1 MELNNFKEKEL
12 NVKMPIWAPGSYLA
26 REFAKNLNLV
36 TAKDENGK
44 LLQVKK
50 TDKNTWNVQKGKAKK
65 VTVSYDVY
73 AFELTVRTSF
83 LDLTHGFVSGS
94 GIFMYV
100 EGKKDLSGTV
110 VVNPYKDFTKIT
122 TALLPAKEG
131 VTGDGTQE
139 FQFKN
144 YDHLVD

>member
-1 MELNNFKEKEL
+1 MERPQSHYFNLQMELNNFKEKEL

-50 TDKNTWNVQKGKAKK
+50 TDKNTWNVQKGKAKN
-65 VTVSYDVY
+65 VTVSYEVY

-83 LDLTHGFVSGS
+83 LDLIHVFVSGP

-100 EGKKDLSGTV
+100 EEHKDLS
-110 VVNPYKDFTKIT
+110 
-122 TALLPAKEG
+122 
-131 VTGDGTQE
+131 
-139 FQFKN
+139 
-144 YDHLVD
+144 